1 MQLRKY
7 RWSKHYESAEEELVD
22 LLATKNIDAERWT
35 AEAMETF
42 EPHVHPKDKQL
53 WCAEGS
59 IVFVVNGSERIS
71 LQPGDTLELPANT
84 MHEAT
89 AGMAGCVCYEWP
101 RTADN
106 PVSPA

>member
-22 LLATKNIDAERWT
+22 LLAAKRIDATRW
-35 AEAMETF
+35 AV
-42 EPHVHPKDKQL
+42 EPMDVLAPQTKQYDKQV

-59 IVFVVNGSERIS
+59 IIYMVNGNERFS
-71 LQPGDTLELPANT
+71 LQPGDTLEIPANS

-101 RTADN
+101 SAENTTAD
-106 PVSPA
+106 